1 MDGFSSHPWLS
12 GDDMNEIILIF
23 LILVLGYAAGRITI
37 CGLSLG
43 SSGVLLIALVMGHFG
58 YTIPA
63 LIKNIGLA
71 AFVTAVGILAG
82 PVFLENFKKRAISY
96 IILGVV
102 IICVGALT
110 TVIAIKLSGF
120 PKALVLG
127 LMNGALTSTPGLA
140 AALES
145 TGNDSL
151 ASVGY
156 GIAYPFGVI
165 GVVLFVQLIPRIT
178 KADMRT
184 ASALANEVCHSDSAE
199 KSLISIDSFGFFPFS
214 LAVVS
219 GMLLGAISIP
229 LPGGASFSLGSS
241 GGPLITGLLVGGIGH
256 IGPINIT
263 PKRSTMEVMR
273 EFGLVL
279 FLMGA
284 GTEAGNGFVAVLK
297 EYGLVLFFIGVLI
310 TLLPM
315 AAGYIIST
323 YLLKIDVVHTL
334 GAICG
339 GMTSTPALGTLLS
352 NCRSESAST
361 AYAATYPVALTL
373 VVLSSQFIGLLL

>member
-1 MDGFSSHPWLS
+1 
-12 GDDMNEIILIF
+12 
-23 LILVLGYAAGRITI
+23 
-37 CGLSLG
+37 
-43 SSGVLLIALVMGHFG
+43 MGHFG
-58 YTIPA
+58 YTVPA

-178 KADMRT
+178 KSDMR
-184 ASALANEVCHSDSAE
+184 ASSALANEVCHSDSTE

-256 IGPINIT
+256 IGPVNIT